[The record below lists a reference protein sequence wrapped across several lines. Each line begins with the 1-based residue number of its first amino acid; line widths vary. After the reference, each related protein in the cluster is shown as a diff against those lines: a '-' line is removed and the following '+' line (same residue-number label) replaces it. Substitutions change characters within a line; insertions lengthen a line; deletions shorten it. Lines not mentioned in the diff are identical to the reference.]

1 MTMKSSIYVDISL
14 LAILF
19 ALHFTRNPKAQNF
32 KLGVLFILFSH
43 VIITSRNCSLP
54 VKQPVKLETLGVD
67 DNDSNEED
75 EKEVQEVPEEEVNE
89 IPNETANVIT
99 GKDIPF
105 VRKSVSDGKFDRN
118 FSVPPGSKLLY
129 NPNPI
134 VSDNTNERLSNAR
147 TNFWS
152 GILGYGLNDE

>member
-43 VIITSRNCSLP
+43 VIITSKNCHLP
-54 VKQPVKLETLGVD
+54 DKQPVKLETLGM
-67 DNDSNEED
+67 DNDENED
-75 EKEVQEVPEEEVNE
+75 EDDGEEVIEEVNE

-99 GKDIPF
+99 GKDIPL
-105 VRKSVSDGKFDRN
+105 VRKNVSDGKFDRN
-118 FSVPPGSKLLY
+118 FSVPPGSKILS

-152 GILGYGLNDE
+152 GILGSGLNDE

>member
-32 KLGVLFILFSH
+32 KLGVLFLLFSH
-43 VIITSRNCSLP
+43 VIITSKNCHLP
-54 VKQPVKLETLGVD
+54 VKQPVKLETLGM
-67 DNDSNEED
+67 DNDED
-75 EKEVQEVPEEEVNE
+75 EDEDDSEEVIDEVNE
-89 IPNETANVIT
+89 IPNETANVI
-99 GKDIPF
+99 KVEDIPD

-118 FSVPPGSKLLY
+118 FSVPPGSKILS

-152 GILGYGLNDE
+152 GILGSGLNDE